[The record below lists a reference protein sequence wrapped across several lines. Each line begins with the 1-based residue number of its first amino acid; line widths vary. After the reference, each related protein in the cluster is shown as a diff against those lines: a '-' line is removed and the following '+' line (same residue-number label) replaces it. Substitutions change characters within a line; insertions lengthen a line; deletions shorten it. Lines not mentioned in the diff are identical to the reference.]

1 MGQEYFV
8 SWERKL
14 RAESYVIMLKSGQKR
29 PNTPNKTK
37 SEVTGSPDAAE
48 HWRQGVRETV
58 ITARPDGSLNFSVH
72 GGSDKGEFAYV
83 SHIVQNKVHY
93 VSGKLNEE
101 DILLEIQGQKVAGY
115 TQRDVVAWLNHCCR
129 NGNPVVL
136 KTVDAGEYESG
147 VVVLMVER
155 LLCFVI
161 AGKL

>member
-1 MGQEYFV
+1 
-8 SWERKL
+8 
-14 RAESYVIMLKSGQKR
+14 MLKSGQKR

-37 SEVTGSPDAAE
+37 SGVIGSPDAAE
-48 HWRQGVRETV
+48 HWRQGVREIV

-83 SHIVQNKVHY
+83 SHIVQNKVNY

-136 KTVDAGEYESG
+136 KTVDAGEYE
-147 VVVLMVER
+147 
-155 LLCFVI
+155 
-161 AGKL
+161 